1 MDYIVFVETTR
12 NLPECHYC
20 KLKRNHSPIKAE
32 LLILNIKGEQIENK
46 KSICRLHFNNL
57 WATTTGLIALWSDLH
72 DKGVCLIVKQNG
84 GEIKWEEIKQ
94 NKLLARYVQPLLG
107 KDVYIRRFAQRLAI
121 MMGDIEY
128 DNAFRNILVTNSQ
141 RTE

>member
-1 MDYIVFVETTR
+1 MNYIVFVETPR

-20 KLKRNHSPIKAE
+20 KLKRSHSPLKAE
-32 LLILNIKGEQIENK
+32 LLVLNIKGEQIESK

-57 WATTTGLIALWSDLH
+57 WATTTGLMVLWNDLH

-84 GEIKWEEIKQ
+84 EEIRWEEIKQ
-94 NKLLARYVQPLLG
+94 NKLLTRYVQPLLD
-107 KDVYIRRFAQRLAI
+107 KDVYIRRCAQRLTI

-128 DNAFRNILVTNSQ
+128 DNAFRNILVTNFQ
-141 RTE
+141 KTE